1 VSSTPQKIILTA
13 ALCGGTTRDQTPYV
27 PYSPEEIADSAIAAG
42 TAGAA
47 ICHIHVRNAQ
57 GQPTY
62 EAPVY
67 ASVIRRIR
75 EKSDIIIN
83 CTTGGP
89 VYDERRKVLGL
100 NPEMATLN
108 CGSTN
113 LGDRVMLNSNV
124 ELETM
129 SREML
134 ERHIKPEIMI
144 HSQGFLQN
152 AKRLMAKQLITPPP
166 FFNLFFA
173 SGGMT
178 ATAQNLLYLV
188 EHLPSGA
195 RWVATGSGDDAY
207 PMAVQSILN
216 GGHARIG
223 LEDCIH
229 ISRGQLAKSNAQLVS
244 KLVRII
250 HELDLDVATPTEAR
264 EMLHITYRSYD
275 EV

>member
-1 VSSTPQKIILTA
+1 LSYKPRKVIITVA
-13 ALCGGTTRDQTPYV
+13 ICGGTTREQTPHV
-27 PYSPEEIADSAIAAG
+27 PYSPEEVADSAIEAG
-42 TAGAA
+42 KAGAA
-47 ICHIHVRNAQ
+47 ISHIHVRDEK
-57 GQPTY
+57 GKPTY
-62 EAPVY
+62 EAAVY

-89 VYDERRKVLGL
+89 VYDERRKVLGI

-113 LGDRVMLNSNV
+113 LGDRVMLNSNL
-124 ELETM
+124 ELEKM
-129 SREML
+129 SSEML
-134 ERHIKPEIMI
+134 ERKIKPEIMI

-152 AKRLMAKQLITPPP
+152 AKMLMAKRLIEQPM

-173 SGGMT
+173 SGGME
-178 ATAQNLLYLV
+178 ATSKNLLYLV
-188 EHLPSGA
+188 ENLPLGSI
-195 RWVATGSGDDAY
+195 WMATGHGVDAY

-223 LEDCIH
+223 LEDCIQL
-229 ISRGQLAKSNAQLVS
+229 SSGQLAESNAQLVG
-244 KLVRII
+244 KLVRIA
-250 HELDLDVATPTEAR
+250 HELDLEIATPKEAR
-264 EMLHITYRSYD
+264 DMLKITYRSYD

>member
-1 VSSTPQKIILTA
+1 VFSAPRKVILTA
-13 ALCGGTTRDQTPYV
+13 ALCGGTTRDQTPHV

-47 ICHIHVRNAQ
+47 ICHIHVRDEQ

-124 ELETM
+124 ELEKM

-152 AKRLMAKQLITPPP
+152 AKRLMAKQLIAPPP

-173 SGGMT
+173 SGGMA
-178 ATAQNLLYLV
+178 ATAKNLLYLV

-207 PMAVQSILN
+207 PTAVQSILN

-229 ISRGQLAKSNAQLVS
+229 ISRGQLAESNAQLVS

-264 EMLHITYRSYD
+264 ELLNITFRSYD

>member
-1 VSSTPQKIILTA
+1 MSEEPRKIIITV
-13 ALCGGTTRDQTPYV
+13 ALCGGTTRDQTPHV
-27 PYSPEEIADSAIAAG
+27 PYSPEEIAASAIAAAD
-42 TAGAA
+42 AGAA
-47 ICHIHVRNAQ
+47 ICHIHVRDEQ

-62 EAPVY
+62 DAPVY

-75 EKSDIIIN
+75 AKSDLVIN

-89 VYDERRKVLGL
+89 VYAERRKVLGL

-124 ELETM
+124 ELEQM
-129 SREML
+129 AREML
-134 ERHIKPEIMI
+134 ERRIKPEIMI
-144 HSQGFLQN
+144 HSQGFLHN
-152 AKRLMAKQLITPPP
+152 AQRLMAQQLIAPPP

-173 SGGMT
+173 SGGMA
-178 ATAQNLLYLV
+178 ATIKNLLYLV
-188 EHLPSGA
+188 EHLPSSA
-195 RWVATGSGDDAY
+195 QWVATGSGIDAY
-207 PMAVQSILN
+207 PVAVQSILN

-229 ISRGQLAKSNAQLVS
+229 LSRGQLAESNAQLVR

-250 HELDLDVATPTEAR
+250 HELDLEVATPMDAR
-264 EMLHITYRSYD
+264 EMLNITYRSYD